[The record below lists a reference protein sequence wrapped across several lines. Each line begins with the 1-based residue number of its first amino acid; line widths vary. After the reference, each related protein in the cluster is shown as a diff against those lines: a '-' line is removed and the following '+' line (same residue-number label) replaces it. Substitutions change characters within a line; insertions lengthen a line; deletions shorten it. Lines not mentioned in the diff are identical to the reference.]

1 MSCCFNFSPR
11 PEVAERPA
19 TWKESLK
26 LMGQGWGAIFI
37 VILLIMLC
45 VLILN
50 AAFRPKKK

>member
-1 MSCCFNFSPR
+1 MLFQLLAATA
-11 PEVAERPA
+11 EVVDRPA

-50 AAFRPKKK
+50 AAFRSKKK

>member
-1 MSCCFNFSPR
+1 MLFSFLAAAA
-11 PEVAERPA
+11 EVAERPA

>member
-1 MSCCFNFSPR
+1 MLFQFLAAAA
-11 PEVAERPA
+11 EVAERPA

-37 VILLIMLC
+37 VILLIMLY